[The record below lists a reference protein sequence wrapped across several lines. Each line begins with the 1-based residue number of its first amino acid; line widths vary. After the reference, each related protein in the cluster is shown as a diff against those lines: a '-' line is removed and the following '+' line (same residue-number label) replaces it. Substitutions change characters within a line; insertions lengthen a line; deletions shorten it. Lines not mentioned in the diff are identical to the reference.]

1 MSWYYMTVGLLLYA
15 LDNAIRLSNTIATAV
30 VVKSIGLAVQ
40 DTDLSSSSTT
50 SSSALLDSRLDA
62 TSTLRIGVHETGV
75 TELSYTI
82 MSKDRTT
89 SHPLCHLMGQYV
101 YVNIPAVSSLE
112 WHPFTISSSPT
123 DSITTHHIK
132 VMGGL
137 SGGQWTAKLH
147 KLAMALQ
154 ANKAAAAVTAAVTAA
169 GAGAAGQSGQAGQ
182 LGSEGPYRGRGNR
195 STGASASTSTGAG
208 EQGSVVRTAAG
219 RESAALYSD
228 EEESKEQAE
237 VISLSSITVNIDG
250 PYGLSVTHELHKYTH
265 VLLIGGGIGVTPL
278 HSCLRHLLLM
288 KMCASECHVE
298 AGRDSQQHNPDSTS
312 TVPFPFPGMRSVELL
327 WSVKS
332 VEESHIFADTV
343 SIITT
348 ITQ

>member
-15 LDNAIRLSNTIATAV
+15 LDNAIRLSNTIATEV

-75 TELSYTI
+75 TELSYTV

-123 DSITTHHIK
+123 DSTTIHHIK

-137 SGGQWTAKLH
+137 NGGQWTAKLH
-147 KLAMALQ
+147 KPAMTLH
-154 ANKAAAAVTAAVTAA
+154 ANKAVAAAVAVTV
-169 GAGAAGQSGQAGQ
+169 AGAAGQSGG
-182 LGSEGPYRGRGNR
+182 EGEYRGRGSR
-195 STGASASTSTGAG
+195 STGASASVSTSANASTSASGG

-228 EEESKEQAE
+228 EEETKEQKE

-250 PYGLSVTHELHKYTH
+250 PYDLSVTHELHKYTH

-288 KMCASECHVE
+288 KTCASVCHVE
-298 AGRDSQQHNPDSTS
+298 AGRDSQQHNSDSM
-312 TVPFPFPGMRSVELL
+312 VPFPFPDMRSVV
-327 WSVKS
+327 S
-332 VEESHIFADTV
+332 EER
-343 SIITT
+343 
-348 ITQ
+348 

>member
-15 LDNAIRLSNTIATAV
+15 LDNAIRLSNTIATEV

-89 SHPLCHLMGQYV
+89 SQPLCHLMGQYV
-101 YVNIPAVSSLE
+101 YLNVPAVSSLE
-112 WHPFTISSSPT
+112 WHPFTISSAPT
-123 DSITTHHIK
+123 DSTTTHHIK

-137 SGGQWTAKLH
+137 NGGQWTAKLH
-147 KLAMALQ
+147 KLAMRLQ
-154 ANKAAAAVTAAVTAA
+154 ANKAVAAAVAVTA
-169 GAGAAGQSGQAGQ
+169 AGAAGQSGQLGGEGQ
-182 LGSEGPYRGRGNR
+182 YRGRGTR
-195 STGASASTSTGAG
+195 STGGSVTASASAHASTSAG

-219 RESAALYSD
+219 RESAQLYSD
-228 EEESKEQAE
+228 EESKEQEE
-237 VISLSSITVNIDG
+237 VISVSSITVNIDG

-288 KMCASECHVE
+288 KMCSGECHVE
-298 AGRDSQQHNPDSTS
+298 AGGGSQQHNADS
-312 TVPFPFPGMRSVELL
+312 TVPFPFPDMRSVELL
-327 WSVKS
+327 WSVKN
-332 VEESHIFADTV
+332 VEESFIFADTV
-343 SIITT
+343 SIVSKITE
-348 ITQ
+348 

>member
-15 LDNAIRLSNTIATAV
+15 LDNAVRLSNTIATEV

-75 TELSYTI
+75 TELSYTV

-123 DSITTHHIK
+123 DSTTTHHIK

-137 SGGQWTAKLH
+137 NGGQWTAKLH
-147 KLAMALQ
+147 KLAMTLQ
-154 ANKAAAAVTAAVTAA
+154 ANKAVAAAVAVTV
-169 GAGAAGQSGQAGQ
+169 AGAAGQSGGEGQ
-182 LGSEGPYRGRGNR
+182 HRGRGIR
-195 STGASASTSTGAG
+195 STGAGASANASTSAG
-208 EQGSVVRTAAG
+208 EQGSVARTAAG

-228 EEESKEQAE
+228 EEETKEQEE

-298 AGRDSQQHNPDSTS
+298 AGRDSQQHNADSL
-312 TVPFPFPGMRSVELL
+312 VPFPFPDMRSVELL
-327 WSVKS
+327 WSVKN
-332 VEESHIFADTV
+332 VEESFIFADTV
-343 SIITT
+343 SNISNIT
-348 ITQ
+348 

>member
-15 LDNAIRLSNTIATAV
+15 LDNAIRLSNTVATEV

-75 TELSYTI
+75 TELSYTV

-101 YVNIPAVSSLE
+101 YVNVPAVSSLE

-123 DSITTHHIK
+123 DSTTTHHIK

-137 SGGQWTAKLH
+137 NGGQWTAKLH

-154 ANKAAAAVTAAVTAA
+154 ANKAAAAAAVAVTVA
-169 GAGAAGQSGQAGQ
+169 GAGSAGQSGQSGGEGQ
-182 LGSEGPYRGRGNR
+182 YRGRGNR
-195 STGASASTSTGAG
+195 STGASASVRASASTSTSAG

-228 EEESKEQAE
+228 EEETKEQEE

-298 AGRDSQQHNPDSTS
+298 AGRDSQQHNSDSA
-312 TVPFPFPGMRSVELL
+312 VPFPFPDMRSVELL
-327 WSVKS
+327 WSVKN
-332 VEESHIFADTV
+332 VEESYIFADTV
-343 SIITT
+343 SIIT
-348 ITQ
+348 